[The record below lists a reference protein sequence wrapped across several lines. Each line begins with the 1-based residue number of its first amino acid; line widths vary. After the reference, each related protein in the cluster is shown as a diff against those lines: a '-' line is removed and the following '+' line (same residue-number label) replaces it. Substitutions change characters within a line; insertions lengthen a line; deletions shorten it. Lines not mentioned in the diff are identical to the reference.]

1 MPKSALRINI
11 LCRKAGKKMNVRNKK
26 CSAKTVAL
34 LKQRQNLNVGCTK
47 MKERYKGVTRLPKT
61 VYVPRRAGRRV

>member
-1 MPKSALRINI
+1 
-11 LCRKAGKKMNVRNKK
+11 MNARNKK

-34 LKQRQNLNVGCTK
+34 LKQRQNLSMGCSK
-47 MKERYKGVTRLPKT
+47 MKERYKSVARLPKT